1 MLPDG
6 RRTICMT
13 SHMAPEL
20 NRSRADPT
28 QQLTTAAQDQD
39 DLDHHLSGRA
49 KEQELEVR
57 VIGWLKQT
65 ASSYYGRQ

>member
-1 MLPDG
+1 MSPDG

-49 KEQELEVR
+49 KEQELEV
-57 VIGWLKQT
+57 
-65 ASSYYGRQ
+65 

>member
-6 RRTICMT
+6 RRTTCMT

-20 NRSRADPT
+20 NRSCADPA

-39 DLDHHLSGRA
+39 DLYHHLSDPA
-49 KEQELEVR
+49 KKQELEV
-57 VIGWLKQT
+57 
-65 ASSYYGRQ
+65 